1 MKIETIILGC
11 LKKHI
16 SGLQEDKECFLNG
29 ISEYAKDNKM
39 DGLLKDEQ
47 SVETAEFLT
56 STFLEPFFQMP
67 VNMVQAY
74 FENYALTKEFKM
86 LSNTVLDLARKKSMT
101 DNVVLLPKDIEE
113 RTTCCISKIYSIG
126 ALEESFATEIS
137 DVIMEID
144 YVKGRTDKL
153 SIRLARMVK

>member
-16 SGLQEDKECFLNG
+16 SGLQEDKECFLSG

-39 DGLLKDEQ
+39 DGLLKEER

-101 DNVVLLPKDIEE
+101 DNIVLLPKDIEE

-137 DVIMEID
+137 DVIMEMD
-144 YVKGRTDKL
+144 YVKGKTDKL

>member
-1 MKIETIILGC
+1 MKNETIILGC

-16 SGLQEDKECFLNG
+16 SGLQEDKECFLDG

-39 DGLLKDEQ
+39 DALLKDER
-47 SVETAEFLT
+47 SDEAVEFLT

-86 LSNTVLDLARKKSMT
+86 LSNTVLDLARKKSIT
-101 DNVVLLPKDIEE
+101 DNIVLLPKDIEE

-137 DVIMEID
+137 DVIMEMD
-144 YVKGRTDKL
+144 YVKGKTDKL

>member
-16 SGLQEDKECFLNG
+16 SGLQEDKECFLSG

-39 DGLLKDEQ
+39 DGLLKEER

-86 LSNTVLDLARKKSMT
+86 LSNTVLELARKKSMT
-101 DNVVLLPKDIEE
+101 DNIVLLPKDIEE

-137 DVIMEID
+137 DVIMEMD
-144 YVKGRTDKL
+144 YVKGKTDKL

>member
-29 ISEYAKDNKM
+29 ISEYAKDNQM
-39 DGLLKDEQ
+39 DALLTDEH
-47 SVETAEFLT
+47 SVETAEFLV
-56 STFLEPFFQMP
+56 STFLEPFSQMP
-67 VNMVQAY
+67 VNTVQAY
-74 FENYALTKEFKM
+74 FENYALIKEFKM
-86 LSNTVLDLARKKSMT
+86 LSNTVLDLARKKRMT
-101 DNVVLLPKDIEE
+101 DDAVVLPTDVEE
-113 RTTCCISKIYSIG
+113 RTTCCISKIYSMG

-137 DVIMEID
+137 DVIMEMD
-144 YVKGRTDKL
+144 YVKGKTDKL